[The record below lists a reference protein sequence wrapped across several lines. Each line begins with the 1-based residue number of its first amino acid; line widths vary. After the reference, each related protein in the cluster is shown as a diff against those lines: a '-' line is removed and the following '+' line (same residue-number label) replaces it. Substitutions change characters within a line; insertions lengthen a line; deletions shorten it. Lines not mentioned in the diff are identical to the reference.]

1 MYGIVKKEYHS
12 GGERG
17 RGEVLVILMAL
28 HFWKFT
34 YVDHLITDWE
44 GCVYVC
50 VCVFKCMYI
59 CANVCIYAGKGLL
72 HLSTDV
78 LVMKD

>member
-17 RGEVLVILMAL
+17 RGEVVVILMAL

-34 YVDHLITDWE
+34 YVDQLITDWE

-50 VCVFKCMYI
+50 VCVCLNACIFVQMYVCMQGRGCCI
-59 CANVCIYAGKGLL
+59 CQLMC
-72 HLSTDV
+72 
-78 LVMKD
+78 